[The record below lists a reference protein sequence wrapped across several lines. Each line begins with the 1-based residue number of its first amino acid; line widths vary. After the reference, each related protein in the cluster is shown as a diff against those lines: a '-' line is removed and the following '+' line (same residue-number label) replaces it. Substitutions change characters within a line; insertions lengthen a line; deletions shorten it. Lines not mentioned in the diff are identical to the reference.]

1 MIEYNPQEPMISLH
15 IPKCGGQ
22 SLRRVLHQWFG
33 ERFKIHYFQQFNAM
47 PPFHQLEPG
56 LCIHGHFNREKQMG
70 ADHYY
75 PGIRQFITVVRDP
88 LEMAISNYFFW
99 KRKERA
105 RKLSLGLLK
114 EGDPHD
120 YRDIDDFFTK
130 RPHSQLTLFM
140 PVEITPAN
148 YKEVIDNYF
157 IWIGFTDDLQGCID
171 MFAQRLG
178 LPPAEVAHINDSS
191 RDEEL
196 SPTVREQFVER
207 NRFAF
212 DIIDYIRLQYRN

>member
-1 MIEYNPQEPMISLH
+1 MIDYNSQAPLISLH

-22 SLRRVLHQWFG
+22 SIRRVLNQWFDS
-33 ERFKIHYFQQFNAM
+33 RFKIHYFQQFNAM
-47 PPFHQLEPG
+47 PPKHDLKPG
-56 LCIHGHFNREKQMG
+56 LCIHGHFNRDKQMG

-75 PGIRQFITVVRDP
+75 PEIRQFITVVRDP

-114 EGDPHD
+114 EGDSHD
-120 YRDIDDFFTK
+120 YRDIDDFFVK
-130 RPHSQLTLFM
+130 RPQSQLPLFM
-140 PVEITPAN
+140 PMEITQEN
-148 YKEVIDNYF
+148 YRDIIDNYF
-157 IWIGFTDDLQGCID
+157 VWIGFTDELQSCVD

-178 LPPAEVAHINDSS
+178 FPKVEVAHINDSQ

-196 SPTVREQFVER
+196 SPAIRDRFLDR

-212 DIIDYIRLQYRN
+212 EIIDYIRRKYGN

>member
-1 MIEYNPQEPMISLH
+1 MIDYNSQAPLISLH

-22 SLRRVLHQWFG
+22 SMRRVLNQWFDS
-33 ERFKIHYFQQFNAM
+33 RFKIHYFQQFNAM
-47 PPFHQLEPG
+47 PPKHDLEPG
-56 LCIHGHFNREKQMG
+56 LCIHGHFNRDKQMG

-75 PGIRQFITVVRDP
+75 PEIRQFITVVRDP

-105 RKLSLGLLK
+105 RKVSLGLLK
-114 EGDPHD
+114 EGDSHD
-120 YRDIDDFFTK
+120 YRDIDDFFVK
-130 RPHSQLTLFM
+130 RPQSQLPLFM
-140 PVEITPAN
+140 PMEITPEN
-148 YKEVIDNYF
+148 YRDVIDNYF
-157 IWIGFTDDLQGCID
+157 VWIGFTDELQNCVD

-178 LPPAEVAHINDSS
+178 FPKVEVAHINDSQ

-196 SPTVREQFVER
+196 SPAIRDRFLDR

-212 DIIDYIRLQYRN
+212 EIIDYIRRQYGN